1 MASVIAMVTWLVTS
15 TLMIMTSNV
24 DVASRDSASE
34 EMRAQREA
42 EVSDEQRLFR
52 KLMRKYEKSVR
63 PVINA
68 TTPVVVKL
76 GITLTQI
83 FDMVGFHETNSF

>member
-1 MASVIAMVTWLVTS
+1 MYFAVTRKLRS
-15 TLMIMTSNV
+15 DL
-24 DVASRDSASE
+24 
-34 EMRAQREA
+34 Q

-83 FDMVGFHETNSF
+83 FAMVSSFSIQSVENIVLTLKFFKIIVAFQKIGTEGLLI

>member
-1 MASVIAMVTWLVTS
+1 MEL
-15 TLMIMTSNV
+15 L
-24 DVASRDSASE
+24 
-34 EMRAQREA
+34 
-42 EVSDEQRLFR
+42 EVSDEQRLFK

-83 FDMVGFHETNSF
+83 FDMVNFYLLSNQE